1 MADPLSFACDC
12 GQIRGALSPEAR
24 KAGTRV
30 VCFCADC
37 RANELYHN
45 QPDPAP
51 GPVDLFQVN
60 PDGVTFHQG
69 QDLLRV
75 MRLSPK
81 GLLRWY
87 AGCCGTPM
95 ANTLAKPTLP
105 FAGMRSD
112 RFADPSALGKVR
124 ARAFVPKAG
133 KQPRTEGAARMVIS
147 LLSRMISAR
156 LSGRWKET
164 PFFDIASG
172 APISEPEVIS
182 KEARAELL
190 RR

>member
-1 MADPLSFACDC
+1 MAGPLNFACDC
-12 GQIRGALSPEAR
+12 GQIRGELSQDAQ
-24 KAGTRV
+24 KAGTRI
-30 VCFCADC
+30 VCFCPDC
-37 RANELYHN
+37 RANEIYHK

-60 PDGVTFHQG
+60 PDGLKFHQG
-69 QDLLRV
+69 QGLLRV

-81 GLLRWY
+81 GLHRWY

-112 RFADPSALGKVR
+112 RFADKDALGKIR
-124 ARAFVPKAG
+124 TRAFVKKTG
-133 KQPRTEGAARMVIS
+133 KQPRTEGAIRMVIS

-164 PFFDIASG
+164 PFFNVENGTPTST
-172 APISEPEVIS
+172 PMVIS
-182 KEARAELL
+182 KEERAALY
-190 RR
+190 R

>member
-12 GQIRGALSPEAR
+12 GKIRGELSQEAR
-24 KAGTRV
+24 KAGTRI

-37 RANELYHN
+37 RANEIYHN

-60 PDGVTFHQG
+60 PDGVRFHQG
-69 QDLLRV
+69 QDLLRL

-81 GLLRWY
+81 GLFRWY

-105 FAGMRSD
+105 FAGLRSD
-112 RFADPSALGKVR
+112 RFADKDALGKIR
-124 ARAFVPKAG
+124 ARAFVPKQG
-133 KQPRTEGAARMVIS
+133 KQPRTEGAARMVMS

-156 LSGRWKET
+156 LSGRWRET
-164 PFFDIASG
+164 PFFDVESG
-172 APISEPEVIS
+172 EPVSKPEVIS
-182 KEARAELL
+182 KEERAALL
-190 RR
+190 R